1 MRVIITGGTGLIGQ
15 ALCANLAHDNH
26 EVIVLSRDPDRAGAL
41 PADVKLASWDAQS
54 AEGWGEL
61 ADGADA
67 IVNLAGENLASG
79 PWTDARKR
87 RIRDSRINAGK
98 AVMQAVTAAQR
109 KPRVLIQSSA
119 VGYYGPRGDETIT
132 EDASPGI
139 DFLARL
145 CFEWEAST
153 AGVEEMGVRRV
164 VVRTG
169 LVLSADGRAL
179 PKIVLPFKLFAG
191 GPMGN
196 GRQYWPWIHINDE
209 IRAIRFLLDTDSAR
223 GPYNLSGP
231 DPLTNHE
238 FARQVGKVMARPAFF
253 PVPAFVLR
261 LVLGEMST
269 VLLDGQRTIP
279 QRLQDQGFEYTYS
292 SAEAALRDLLK

>member
-169 LVLSADGRAL
+169 LVLSADGGPCPKSSCRSSYL
-179 PKIVLPFKLFAG
+179 PADQWAMVASIGRGSTSTTRYGRFASC
-191 GPMGN
+191 
-196 GRQYWPWIHINDE
+196 WIQ
-209 IRAIRFLLDTDSAR
+209 T
-223 GPYNLSGP
+223 
-231 DPLTNHE
+231 
-238 FARQVGKVMARPAFF
+238 
-253 PVPAFVLR
+253 VPAAL
-261 LVLGEMST
+261 
-269 VLLDGQRTIP
+269 TI
-279 QRLQDQGFEYTYS
+279 
-292 SAEAALRDLLK
+292 